1 MGHLY
6 LKLFCH
12 RKFLLDAMPLIRT
25 ADGVAMMIHLF
36 KSGEITV
43 AQIDSWLTSIAFQRK
58 PTLDMMSSVLVW
70 MMYHYHTF
78 TGGVR
83 DDTQY
88 TILNLSCLNA
98 NFIFT

>member
-1 MGHLY
+1 MGYLY
-6 LKLFCH
+6 LKLFCR

-25 ADGVAMMIHLF
+25 ADGVAMMMQLF

-43 AQIDSWLTSIAFQRK
+43 AQMDSWLTSIGFQRK

-70 MMYHYHTF
+70 MIYHYHTSRV
-78 TGGVR
+78 GVR
-83 DDTQY
+83 DGTQY
-88 TILNLSCLNA
+88 TTLNLSCLNA

>member
-1 MGHLY
+1 LYTETIYRDHLY

-25 ADGVAMMIHLF
+25 ADGVAVMMQLF

-43 AQIDSWLTSIAFQRK
+43 AQMDSWLTSLAFQRK

-70 MMYHYHTF
+70 IIYHYHI
-78 TGGVR
+78 GV
-83 DDTQY
+83 
-88 TILNLSCLNA
+88 
-98 NFIFT
+98 